1 MRIVN
6 TAPTGSATDG
16 PRVLIAFASHE
27 GQTERVVHRIAESL
41 RRGGARVDVVPVQDE
56 PHADDH
62 DLVLVA
68 GSIHAGRHDRQL
80 EAWAGAHAASL
91 AARPNAL
98 LTVSLTAHDEG
109 GDAGETL
116 AGFDAALRTASG
128 WAPDDALH
136 VAGALD
142 FGKMNPIKRW
152 MMRMIARSAGLIGT
166 GDPRTSA
173 HEWTDWSRVDAF
185 ADYLLDRARRGA

>member
-1 MRIVN
+1 MRTVN
-6 TAPTGSATDG
+6 AAPTGSAADG

-27 GQTERVVHRIAESL
+27 GHTERVVRRIAEAL

-56 PHADDH
+56 PHPDDH

-68 GSIHAGRHDRQL
+68 GPIHAGRHDRQL

-109 GDAGETL
+109 DDAGERL

-142 FGKMNPIKRW
+142 FGRMNPLKRW
-152 MMRMIARSAGLIGT
+152 MMRMIARSGGLIGR
-166 GDPRTSA
+166 DAPRTSA

-185 ADYLLDRARRGA
+185 AEYLLDRTRGGA